1 MAGVKG
7 RFVIED
13 FLSAV
18 EILSQYNSLRR
29 SGNGWNGIGCI

>member
-13 FLSAV
+13 FLRAG
-18 EILSQYNSLRR
+18 EILSINSLRR
-29 SGNGWNGIGCI
+29 FQEMMKWHWLH